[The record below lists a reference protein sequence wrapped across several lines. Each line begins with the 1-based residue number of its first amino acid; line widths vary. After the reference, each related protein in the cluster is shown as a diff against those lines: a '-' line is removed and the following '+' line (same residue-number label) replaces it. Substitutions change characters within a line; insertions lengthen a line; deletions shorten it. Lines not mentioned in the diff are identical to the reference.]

1 MTTPGEPLVMLD
13 GVTFRYPGPPPVLA
27 VRSVT
32 LTVGVGE
39 HVALTGASGS
49 GKSTLLN
56 LMGLL
61 DRPVAGRVLISGADL
76 SAAPEPDRAAVRAR
90 RIGFVFQS
98 FHLLPN
104 RTAAEN
110 VMLGQVYAGVPRA
123 RRLGLAMDALD
134 RVGLARRAWAL
145 PTQLSGGERQ
155 RVAVARAV
163 VNRPALLLCDEP
175 TGNLDSAA
183 TARLLD
189 LFGELHAGGM
199 TVVTVTHNPVVAARA
214 GRRVSIRDGVLTEA
228 VAHGGDDPRAD
239 TQAS

>member
-1 MTTPGEPLVMLD
+1 MSSPGEPLVVLD
-13 GVTFRYPGPPPVLA
+13 AVTFRYPGPPPVLA
-27 VRSVT
+27 VRWAT
-32 LTVGVGE
+32 LRVSAGE

-61 DRPVAGRVLISGADL
+61 DRPTAGRVLFDGADL
-76 SAAPEPDRAAVRAR
+76 SSAPEPDRAAVRACR
-90 RIGFVFQS
+90 VGFVFQS

-123 RRLGLAMDALD
+123 RRIDLAMHALD
-134 RVGLARRAWAL
+134 RVGLAARAWAL
-145 PTQLSGGERQ
+145 PSQLSGGERQ

-163 VNRPALLLCDEP
+163 VNRPWLLLCDEP

-183 TARLLD
+183 TAQLLG
-189 LFGELHAGGM
+189 LFDELHADGIA
-199 TVVTVTHNPVVAARA
+199 VVVVTHNPAVSGRA
-214 GRRVSIRDGVLTEA
+214 ERRVSMRDGVLTDA
-228 VAHGGDDPRAD
+228 SGGDLGADP
-239 TQAS
+239 QGS

>member
-13 GVTFRYPGPPPVLA
+13 GVTFRYSGPPPVLA
-27 VRSVT
+27 VRSAR
-32 LTVGVGE
+32 LRLAVGE
-39 HVALTGASGS
+39 HIALTGASGS

-61 DRPVAGRVLISGADL
+61 DRPVAGRVLIDGADL
-76 SAAPEPDRAAVRAR
+76 SAAPESARAAVRAR
-90 RIGFVFQS
+90 RIGFVFQT
-98 FHLLPN
+98 FQLLPN

-123 RRLGLAMDALD
+123 RRLRLAMDALD
-134 RVGLARRAWAL
+134 RVGLARRVWAL

-183 TARLLD
+183 TAQLLD
-189 LFGELHAGGM
+189 LLDELHAGGM
-199 TVVTVTHNPVVAARA
+199 TMVTVTHNPVVAARA
-214 GRRVSIRDGVLTEA
+214 SRRVIIRDGVLTEA
-228 VAHGGDDPRAD
+228 ATAGDGPGADP
-239 TQAS
+239 QAP

>member
-1 MTTPGEPLVMLD
+1 MMAPGEPLVMLD

-32 LTVGVGE
+32 FRVVVGE
-39 HVALTGASGS
+39 HIALTGASGS

-61 DRPVAGRVLISGADL
+61 DRPFSGRVLIDGTDL
-76 SAAPEPDRAAVRAR
+76 SAAPEPDRAAVRASH
-90 RIGFVFQS
+90 IGFVFQS

-110 VMLGQVYAGVPRA
+110 VMLGQVYAGVPRP
-123 RRLGLAMDALD
+123 RRLGLAMDALGC
-134 RVGLARRAWAL
+134 VGLAHRAWAL

-155 RVAVARAV
+155 RVAVARAI

-175 TGNLDSAA
+175 TGNLDSAS
-183 TARLLD
+183 TAQLLD
-189 LFGELHAGGM
+189 LVGELHADGM

-214 GRRVSIRDGVLTEA
+214 DRRVSIRDGVLTGA
-228 VAHGGDDPRAD
+228 AKPGGDDPDAVP
-239 TQAS
+239 QAS